1 MTSLTDNL
9 AVSLYFTDEYEDVIQ
24 TDTAPVNWETRDV
37 TKIENWL
44 KPKQQKKLP
53 DYENETNWDN
63 DNNYPRGSEFSEP
76 ADFTS
81 ADDIIDDPII
91 DMITDDVDQESHDR
105 LVLLAK
111 KYASEIVR
119 FTNEDKARLEMINQ
133 KMDLKFPRYSVE
145 DWKLLDEAKVLVHE
159 LTNISGGES

>member
-63 DNNYPRGSEFSEP
+63 DNNYPRG
-76 ADFTS
+76 
-81 ADDIIDDPII
+81 
-91 DMITDDVDQESHDR
+91 
-105 LVLLAK
+105 
-111 KYASEIVR
+111 
-119 FTNEDKARLEMINQ
+119 
-133 KMDLKFPRYSVE
+133 
-145 DWKLLDEAKVLVHE
+145 
-159 LTNISGGES
+159 